1 MRLIALMTE
10 KPTDVPDEDKTVPA
24 EAEDEILVA
33 IIDDNRISRDAHVK
47 LLNAQPGVSVISAEA
62 TLSVAMLTDERPDV
76 VMVEAGE
83 HEIVSL
89 KAAITTRRV
98 LPDASV
104 VITDLESDNKDVAAY
119 VKAGVDG
126 FVLQD
131 ATAND
136 VVAAVESVADG
147 AHVLPSELTSPLF
160 VQIAADGIE
169 LDVDDEDGA
178 PIRAR
183 VAVTL
188 TVREE
193 EIIALMRE
201 GLANKAIAARLL
213 ISTHTVKSHVR
224 SAMEKTG
231 LRTRVLLAMRKPDKP
246 RKLKA

>member
-1 MRLIALMTE
+1 
-10 KPTDVPDEDKTVPA
+10 
-24 EAEDEILVA
+24 
-33 IIDDNRISRDAHVK
+33 
-47 LLNAQPGVSVISAEA
+47 
-62 TLSVAMLTDERPDV
+62 
-76 VMVEAGE
+76 MVEAGE